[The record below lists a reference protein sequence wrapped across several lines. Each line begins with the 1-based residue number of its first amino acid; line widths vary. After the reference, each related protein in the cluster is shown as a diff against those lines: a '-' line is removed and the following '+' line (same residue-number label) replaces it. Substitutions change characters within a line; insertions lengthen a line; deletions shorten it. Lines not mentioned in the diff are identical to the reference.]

1 MDEDMV
7 PLIPTHAVITAFYA
21 ILAILV
27 HPSANRGSNTKKPI
41 GKRNPAPEMLFT
53 GTWYHHISTTK

>member
-7 PLIPTHAVITAFYA
+7 PLIPTHADITAFDA

-27 HPSANRGSNTKKPI
+27 PPSANRDSNTKKPI
-41 GKRNPAPEMLFT
+41 EKRNPAPEIVFT
-53 GTWYHHISTTK
+53 GTWYHHVSTTR